1 MKSSG
6 PNGRPALGG
15 IAGLLL
21 GIFLAVD
28 LLLMGSIALD
38 SPWVIIVPIL
48 GLVLG
53 ALLGWLGPLGFLRRS
68 N

>member
-6 PNGRPALGG
+6 PNGRPAVGA

-21 GIFLAVD
+21 GIFVAFD
-28 LLLMGSIALD
+28 LLLMSSITLD
-38 SPWVIIVPIL
+38 SPWVLILPVL

-68 N
+68 D

>member
-6 PNGRPALGG
+6 PNGRPAVGG

-28 LLLMGSIALD
+28 LLLTGSVALD
-38 SPWVIIVPIL
+38 SPWVLILPVL

-53 ALLGWLGPLGFLRRS
+53 ALLGWFGPLGFLRRG